1 MTGDCVRRTHGCATA
16 HVGKLPRSVTTA
28 RSPYEPSGVG
38 LAARSYCLPRTCL
51 SMLISGSR
59 GSPNTLTCERARA
72 HGSILPVAVRTLTR
86 PTRHRGPRDHESR
99 KLCRAW
105 WLWGWLL
112 RYRVPD
118 SGPLLRCQVP
128 RQCAGI
134 DAALPQEL
142 PGSAGVDVARVRDDT
157 VEGSA
162 SAGEYRAYELL
173 VPGALRAGNQRIFAP
188 ADLDDAAIDAGAW
201 SETPGGNPAVEVE
214 GEPGRG
220 LCGQHGGATDPAAFA
235 GDLPL
240 RKEHRLSPGA
250 DAEKSAQDRGGEM
263 EGDVPHD
270 HGVVERDGERVGV
283 IDFHI
288 RQRAAEASDPVLIEV
303 NSGHRPAELGERSRE
318 CAVSSAKF
326 E

>member
-1 MTGDCVRRTHGCATA
+1 M
-16 HVGKLPRSVTTA
+16 
-28 RSPYEPSGVG
+28 
-38 LAARSYCLPRTCL
+38 
-51 SMLISGSR
+51 
-59 GSPNTLTCERARA
+59 
-72 HGSILPVAVRTLTR
+72 RTLTR

-128 RQCAGI
+128 RQCACI

-303 NSGHRPAELGERSRE
+303 NRGHRPAELGERSRE

-326 E
+326 EYRPFRRGD